1 VPQLIL
7 PLAASLSAPE
17 ERGKVVGTIMSGLLV
32 GILLSRTLSGFIGD
46 TLGWLCFGLPQD
58 YVSYYFLSSRNN
70 FYNKPVFNGSYKQL
84 IGSLFT
90 LIKEQPLLREATL
103 INVFSFAQFGAFGL
117 QWFYYFQKNLSIL
130 LVPQ

>member
-46 TLGWLCFGLPQD
+46 TLWLACYVLDCFRIM
-58 YVSYYFLSSRNN
+58 SRII
-70 FYNKPVFNGSYKQL
+70 FYHQET
-84 IGSLFT
+84 ISL
-90 LIKEQPLLREATL
+90 
-103 INVFSFAQFGAFGL
+103 
-117 QWFYYFQKNLSIL
+117 
-130 LVPQ
+130 